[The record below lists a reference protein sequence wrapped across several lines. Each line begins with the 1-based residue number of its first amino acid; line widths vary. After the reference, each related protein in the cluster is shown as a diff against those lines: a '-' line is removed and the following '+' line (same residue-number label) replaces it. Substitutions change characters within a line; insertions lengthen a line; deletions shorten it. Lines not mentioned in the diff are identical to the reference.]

1 MKYKAIFFDFDYTL
15 GNRDVYAYQL
25 YLRAVNENRTA

>member
-15 GNRDVYAYQL
+15 ADASDGIIVWIVVPAALHRSP
-25 YLRAVNENRTA
+25 